1 MAFAS
6 VVMVVGVL
14 GVPFGLEMDLTGGLA
29 FVFDFKPLIDT
40 SVVDEG

>member
-6 VVMVVGVL
+6 VMMRGVL
-14 GVPFGLEMDLTGGLA
+14 GVPFGLEMDLTSGLT
-29 FVFDFKPLIDT
+29 FVLDFEPFIDA